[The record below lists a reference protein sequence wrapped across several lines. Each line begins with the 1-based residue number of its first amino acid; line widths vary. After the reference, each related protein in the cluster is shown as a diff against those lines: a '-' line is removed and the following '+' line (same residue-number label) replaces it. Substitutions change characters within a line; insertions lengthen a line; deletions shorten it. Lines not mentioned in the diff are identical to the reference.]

1 MTKLNKRPV
10 VLIIRDGWGHNPY
23 PQWNHANAIFLARH
37 PVSDELMANY
47 PSTLIHTSGFDV
59 GLPEATMGNSEV
71 GHQNIGAGRIVDQPA
86 VKITKDVRDGNFLA
100 NSELN
105 KACDFALQNH
115 GALHLFGIVSDAGVH
130 GLMEHLYGCLQLAA
144 KRGLNRVYLHAFT
157 DGRDTA
163 PSAGIGYIQQVQ
175 AKMNEIGVGRIA
187 TVSGRYYAMDRD
199 NRWSRVEKA
208 YQAIANGVG
217 PTFLSATEA
226 VQFYY
231 DHPTEP
237 TMTGDEFVP
246 PSVIV
251 EGGKPIAT
259 VNDGDAVIFYNY
271 RNDRPKEL
279 TKAFVAD
286 TFDGFDRGPKRRLYF
301 VTMTPYD
308 IGQPLPVAYPRPGKL
323 ENTLGQYIS
332 DLGLRQFRC
341 AETEKFPHV
350 TFFFN
355 DGREEPYPGED
366 RQIIPSPKDV
376 STYDQK
382 PQMSAQGVADEVVKR
397 IDTGIYDLVVVNFAN
412 PDMVGHTGNLK
423 AAITAVEFVDAKV
436 GEILQAVRRKNGV
449 AIIFAD
455 HGNCEQ
461 MIDPKTGAPHTAHT
475 IYDVDLI
482 VVDDRFNSVKLHSGG
497 RLADVAP
504 TALRL
509 MGLPQ
514 PPQMTGTSLVP

>member
-86 VKITKDVRDGNFLA
+86 VKISKDVRDGNFLA

-259 VNDGDAVIFYNY
+259 VNDGDAVIFSDEAERVFKAQGLDAFIEHETRKVNL
-271 RNDRPKEL
+271 PLKEGPL
-279 TKAFVAD
+279 KPLLASLHRLQKAAD
-286 TFDGFDRGPKRRLYF
+286 ATTPMRIRTALVTARSAPAHERAIRTLMEWNIEIDEAMFLGGLDKGRFLREFEPDFFFDDQISHCESALGVSPTGHVPNGIAN
-301 VTMTPYD
+301 MTPEVD
-308 IGQPLPVAYPRPGKL
+308 
-323 ENTLGQYIS
+323 T
-332 DLGLRQFRC
+332 
-341 AETEKFPHV
+341 
-350 TFFFN
+350 
-355 DGREEPYPGED
+355 
-366 RQIIPSPKDV
+366 PSLF
-376 STYDQK
+376 
-382 PQMSAQGVADEVVKR
+382 
-397 IDTGIYDLVVVNFAN
+397 DTQ
-412 PDMVGHTGNLK
+412 
-423 AAITAVEFVDAKV
+423 VD
-436 GEILQAVRRKNGV
+436 
-449 AIIFAD
+449 
-455 HGNCEQ
+455 
-461 MIDPKTGAPHTAHT
+461 
-475 IYDVDLI
+475 
-482 VVDDRFNSVKLHSGG
+482 
-497 RLADVAP
+497 
-504 TALRL
+504 
-509 MGLPQ
+509 
-514 PPQMTGTSLVP
+514 TSR